1 MQSLWAP
8 WRMQY
13 ILASKSPN
21 DGCVFCAKPQEADDV
36 RNYVLLRERTCF
48 ALLNIY
54 AYSNGHL
61 MVAPY
66 KHTPDFEGL
75 TEAELGDLLVL
86 VRRCQQALRQ
96 AMKPDGFNVGV
107 NLGKV
112 AGAGIADHLH
122 IHVVPRWN
130 GDHSFMTV
138 IGETRV
144 IPESLDATY
153 ARLKEALAQE

>member
-1 MQSLWAP
+1 
-8 WRMQY
+8 MQY
-13 ILASKSPN
+13 ILASKAP
-21 DGCVFCAKPQEADDV
+21 DGCIFCDKSQQSDDSK
-36 RNYVLLRERTCF
+36 NYVLLRDRTCF

-54 AYSNGHL
+54 PYSNGHV

-66 KHTPDFEGL
+66 KHTPGFEEL
-75 TEAELGDLLVL
+75 TESELADLLVL
-86 VRRCQQALRQ
+86 VRRCQQALRV

-122 IHVVPRWN
+122 LHIVPRWS
-130 GDHSFMTV
+130 GDNSFMSV

-153 ARLKEALAQE
+153 TKVRDALSQP